1 MGSIMI
7 DPVSGAKSVASTF
20 KGAQSAGK
28 ELGQV
33 VSGQQADMEKTVQE
47 AHRKRMQAKAQEEK
61 IRNAEDYNAFAKFE
75 EEKQKEQELTRLK
88 NQATAKYGKD
98 AWNQIEALKI
108 KIKKEREEELKLY
121 QNSLDEVGGPSYLAN
136 LSQSVPTSA
145 NIAYYAK
152 IVKEKMILRN
162 LISTATQVVSECYDT
177 AQDADAILDKAE
189 RAIL

>member
-7 DPVSGAKSVASTF
+7 DPAGIKSVTSTL

-61 IRNAEDYNAFAKFE
+61 ISNAEDYNAFAKFE

-108 KIKKEREEELKLY
+108 KIKKEREEELKLMDTDRHKL
-121 QNSLDEVGGPSYLAN
+121 QELFWWCMTV
-136 LSQSVPTSA
+136 SA
-145 NIAYYAK
+145 
-152 IVKEKMILRN
+152 
-162 LISTATQVVSECYDT
+162 LITYFFK
-177 AQDADAILDKAE
+177 LYK
-189 RAIL
+189 

>member
-7 DPVSGAKSVASTF
+7 DPVSGVKSVASTF

-108 KIKKEREEELKLY
+108 KIKKEREEELKLMDTDRHKL
-121 QNSLDEVGGPSYLAN
+121 QELFWWCMTV
-136 LSQSVPTSA
+136 SA
-145 NIAYYAK
+145 
-152 IVKEKMILRN
+152 
-162 LISTATQVVSECYDT
+162 LITYFFK
-177 AQDADAILDKAE
+177 LYK
-189 RAIL
+189 